1 MFEKERLLDD
11 STVVEGNGALF
22 SSKLKAG
29 VSGSAN
35 SGLLEDR
42 RPCAAVVVVFVIA
55 SLCVWVGLED
65 TESAESSD

>member
-29 VSGSAN
+29 VSGSATN

-42 RPCAAVVVVFVIA
+42 RLCAAVVVVFVIA
-55 SLCVWVGLED
+55 SL
-65 TESAESSD
+65 